1 MVFRQPAL
9 ESLGTLAK
17 NEIPGPHPRPAKL
30 ESVISVYF
38 NQREQAL
45 RFERPCFFCMV
56 NPE

>member
-17 NEIPGPHPRPAKL
+17 NEIPGAHPRSAKL

-45 RFERPCFFCMV
+45 RFESPCFFGIG